1 MIFFIGV
8 IIFSLSD
15 PCYIDGNRSIQYCS
29 VTYKILSRT
38 LKQWNPNV
46 ILLLKIFMNCMPKT
60 HFASTKKK
68 NRFSVAHIYMGI
80 VHDNG
85 NKIPTSFLMHLM

>member
-1 MIFFIGV
+1 
-8 IIFSLSD
+8 
-15 PCYIDGNRSIQYCS
+15 
-29 VTYKILSRT
+29 
-38 LKQWNPNV
+38 
-46 ILLLKIFMNCMPKT
+46 MNCMPKT

-80 VHDNG
+80 VRDNG